1 MLCPNCH
8 RETEPS
14 LFCHLCDAY
23 MPNPAVGARAGV
35 ARRFAAQLL
44 DAVAVWAIVL
54 VVVIIAVIVGGATQ
68 SAGLILGA
76 LFGSFIGYIVFA
88 LWFLAQGRTPGKWL
102 AGIRV
107 VDKQNGSLPGLG
119 RMLVRETIG
128 KFASGLIFG
137 LGYFWAIFDKDTQAW
152 HDKIAGTAV
161 VRQAVPAIAAPPAV
175 YAVQAAAV
183 GAVSPPPPAGTR
195 FCTHCGAA
203 LNAAHQ
209 FCQSCGAR
217 A

>member
-8 RETEPS
+8 RETEPA
-14 LFCHLCDAY
+14 LFCHLCDIY
-23 MPNPAVGARAGV
+23 LPNPPAGARAGV
-35 ARRFAAQLL
+35 ARRLAAQLL
-44 DAVAVWAIVL
+44 DAVSVWAIFFL
-54 VVVIIAVIVGGATQ
+54 VMIVAGIVGGASQ
-68 SAGLILGA
+68 SAGLTLGA
-76 LFGSFIGYIVFA
+76 FFWTVIGYIVFA

-107 VDKQNGSLPGLG
+107 VDKRNGSLPGLG

-128 KFASGLIFG
+128 KFVSGLFFA

-152 HDKIAGTAV
+152 HDKIAGTVV
-161 VRQAVPAIAAPPAV
+161 VRQAVPAIAAPPAA

-183 GAVSPPPPAGTR
+183 GAVSSSVPAATR